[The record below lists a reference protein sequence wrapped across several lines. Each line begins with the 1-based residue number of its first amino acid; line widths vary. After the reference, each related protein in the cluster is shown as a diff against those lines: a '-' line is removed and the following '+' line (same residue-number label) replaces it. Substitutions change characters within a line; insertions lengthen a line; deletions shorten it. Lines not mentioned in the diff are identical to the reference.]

1 MEQNNNS
8 SQGEAIL
15 ASSRETPSR
24 SQPSGT
30 SRRLASGNFGQD
42 RQRGGDGS
50 RRLQRDAKRRWMKP
64 TVRRIK
70 VLRGGPPAGG
80 GSAFSG
86 EEADKPKEGGL
97 KIVHLG
103 GLGEIGRNMSVIQY
117 NDEIILID
125 AGISFPN
132 EQMPGIDFILPNVGY
147 LQGREHMVKA
157 MFFTHG
163 HMDHIG
169 ALPFV
174 LNKIGDPDFYAA
186 PLTRAILIK
195 RLEEYKDRKPVNIT
209 QIEAGDE
216 IKVSDKLSVKLVRVS
231 HSIPDDLQIVIQTPI
246 GKVVHTSDF
255 KFDETP
261 VNDKPAQIEEMR
273 KLGDEKDVLVLMS
286 DSTGA
291 ENEGHSLSEQDITKN
306 LEKIFSEATGMLIM
320 GTFASLINR
329 IQQIIT
335 ISEKFGRKVVV
346 DGYSMKTNVEITKKL
361 GYIKMQKSTQISMDE
376 IDRYPREKVTV
387 ICTGA
392 QGEGNAVL
400 MRIAN
405 GEHRHIQPRRN
416 DTFVFSSSVIPG
428 NERNVQFLKDQLYRN
443 GVRVYNYKMMDIH
456 AGGHGNKEDLRTML
470 KLIRPKFL
478 MPIHGQYSM
487 MVNHGF
493 LGNEEGVPEE
503 NVIIADNGTIVNLEK
518 DKFWFDRERAPF
530 DYVFVDGL
538 GVGDIGNV
546 VLRDRQ
552 ILSEDGFV
560 TIVTLIDSSTGK
572 VKTSPDIISRGFIY
586 LKENRDLLMEIRK
599 RIRHIVEDHKPA
611 GHKHDFAYL
620 KDQIRNQ
627 IGLFLFQ
634 KTQRRPMVLPV
645 VIEV

>member
-1 MEQNNNS
+1 MENNNS
-8 SQGEAIL
+8 SSREEAIL

-24 SQPSGT
+24 SQASETHGRNY
-30 SRRLASGNFGQD
+30 RRP
-42 RQRGGDGS
+42 GDGS
-50 RRLQRDAKRRWMKP
+50 RRQQRDAKRRWMKP
-64 TVRRIK
+64 TVRRVK
-70 VLRGGPPAGG
+70 VLGRGPVGG
-80 GSAFSG
+80 GSAYGG
-86 EEADKPKEGGL
+86 EEAEKTKIGGL

-103 GLGEIGRNMSVIQY
+103 GLGEVGRNMSAIQY
-117 NDEIILID
+117 DDEIILID

-147 LQGREHMVKA
+147 LQDKEHMVKA

-163 HMDHIG
+163 HMDHTG

-174 LNKIGDPDFYAA
+174 LDKIGDPDFYAA
-186 PLTRAILIK
+186 ALTRALIIK
-195 RLEEYKDRKPVNIT
+195 RLEEYKDRKPVNIM

-216 IKVSDKLSVKLVRVS
+216 IKISDKLSVKVLRVS
-231 HSIPDDLQIVIQTPI
+231 HSIPDDLQIVINTPI
-246 GKVVHTSDF
+246 GKIVHTSDF

-261 VNDKPAQIEEMR
+261 VNDKPAQIEEMQR
-273 KLGDEKDVLVLMS
+273 MGDEKEVLLLMS

-291 ENEGHSLSEQDITKN
+291 ENEGHSLSEQDITQN
-306 LEKIFSEATGMLIM
+306 LEKIFSDATGMLII

-329 IQQIIT
+329 IQQTIT
-335 ISEKFGRKVVV
+335 ISEKFGRKIVI

-361 GYIKMQKSTQISMDE
+361 GYLKMQKGTQISMDE

-405 GEHRHIQPRRN
+405 GEHRYIHPLKY

-443 GVRVYNYKMMDIH
+443 GVRVYNYRMMDIH

-493 LGNEEGVPEE
+493 LGNEEGIPTE
-503 NVIIADNGTIVNLEK
+503 NVIIADNGTVVNLEK
-518 DKFWFDRERAPF
+518 DKFWFDKERAPF

-538 GVGDIGNV
+538 GIGDIGNV

-552 ILSEDGFV
+552 ILSEDGMFV
-560 TIVTLIDSSTGK
+560 IVALVDHATHTVRG
-572 VKTSPDIISRGFIY
+572 SPDIISRGFVY
-586 LKENRDLLMEIRK
+586 LKENRELLMQVRKKIRQ
-599 RIRHIVEDHKPA
+599 IVESQKNIREPNLADI
-611 GHKHDFAYL
+611 
-620 KDQIRNQ
+620 KDQLRNQ